1 MWFLLMPF
9 IFISIHYTV
18 SNCQWLAT
26 GVNYVNFL
34 IKYHTHGLYDICM
47 YEMFIKNYI
56 LMLKFDIGQL
66 FKFGRYG
73 ICEERIFS
81 NYVIDVT
88 GSPFFTNVCM
98 GHTNACLGFA
108 VCVWVMCPN
117 PIHNFVLLGSIK
129 FYIYD
134 KKIVFNTACLRHLVL
149 LMMSFFCIFLVF
161 FLYVYSNCILSF
173 FLNRKC
179 EM

>member
-1 MWFLLMPF
+1 
-9 IFISIHYTV
+9 
-18 SNCQWLAT
+18 
-26 GVNYVNFL
+26 
-34 IKYHTHGLYDICM
+34 
-47 YEMFIKNYI
+47 
-56 LMLKFDIGQL
+56 MLKFDIGQL

-108 VCVWVMCPN
+108 VCVSVMCPN

-129 FYIYD
+129 FYKYD

-149 LMMSFFCIFLVF
+149 LMMSFFCIFLVIFCMYIVTVYYLF
-161 FLYVYSNCILSF
+161 F
-173 FLNRKC
+173 
-179 EM
+179 